1 MTYYSHLGN
10 VIAAREEYTDE
21 ELAQIA
27 LINLSN
33 ARVGKTVLPLDDIE
47 VNEKNV
53 AAYAKLLTLK
63 TL

>member
-1 MTYYSHLGN
+1 MTNYIKLGE
-10 VIAAREEYTDE
+10 VIEARQEYTEE

-27 LINLSN
+27 LNNLNN
-33 ARVGKTVLPLDDIE
+33 AHVGKTVLPLDDIE
-47 VNEKNV
+47 VNAKNV

>member
-1 MTYYSHLGN
+1 MTHYSHLGN

-27 LINLSN
+27 LNNLNN
-33 ARVGKTVLPLDDIE
+33 AHVGKTVLPLDDIE
-47 VNEKNV
+47 VNAKNV
-53 AAYAKLLTLK
+53 EAYAKLLTLK

>member
-1 MTYYSHLGN
+1 MTNWKHYGDVSAERQN
-10 VIAAREEYTDE
+10 YTDE

-27 LINLSN
+27 LNNLNN
-33 ARVGKTVLPLDDIE
+33 AHVGKTVLPLDDIE
-47 VNEKNV
+47 VNAKNV